1 MWTVLAGMFLRRA
14 SRNRM
19 DCDRNEGRFAESV
32 LRLSGQGVD
41 DWPDGE
47 ELTVPCSET
56 CCNLL
61 RRGGTAQIQGAITD
75 MVAQLVRGKSLECA
89 RFRGFIVVAVDG
101 VEQEV
106 TRRTGRADETETRFQ
121 LEAKVVAPNGLALS
135 LMTER
140 VKPHATENGKRD
152 CEIKA
157 FRRLAARLKR
167 AFPRLPVCIVGDALY
182 ACSPVMRICRANGWK
197 FVLTFREGRSPDAYE
212 MACDSMEVSKG
223 CCGPLVARGVN
234 QCKIEAGVVA
244 WTGGVKFTTQ
254 SEGEEFNV
262 VACEE
267 TKGGAY
273 RGMFATNYDVDCA
286 DVASEVVG
294 LRARARVL
302 QPLAVQQELLP
313 AHAAREQPLAD
324 VQRLRRPEA
333 GRGLQE
339 NGPVRVGGAPFQG
352 LPRNRHHGR
361 IRLDAPQV
369 RAAHE
374 HLTRQD
380 GHVLLNAVPACL
392 RLCGGK
398 GAACL
403 ESRLLRGNGMKT
415 RSQMM
420 RQARR
425 SRGGHIIWNP

>member
-1 MWTVLAGMFLRRA
+1 MFLRRA

-61 RRGGTAQIQGAITD
+61 RRGG
-75 MVAQLVRGKSLECA
+75 RGKSLERA

-234 QCKIEAGVVA
+234 QCKIETGVVA

-286 DVASEVVG
+286 DVASEVVEWGRRRWNIESSFDVEKNNGYG
-294 LRARARVL
+294 LEHVFCNHWRCSRNFYL
-302 QPLAVQQELLP
+302 LMQLANNLWQMFNSCVVPKLAEGCRKMAQSEWVELLFRAFHEIGITVEFASMP
-313 AHAAREQPLAD
+313 
-324 VQRLRRPEA
+324 RRY
-333 GRGLQE
+333 
-339 NGPVRVGGAPFQG
+339 VRRMN
-352 LPRNRHHGR
+352 L
-361 IRLDAPQV
+361 
-369 RAAHE
+369 
-374 HLTRQD
+374 
-380 GHVLLNAVPACL
+380 
-392 RLCGGK
+392 
-398 GAACL
+398 
-403 ESRLLRGNGMKT
+403 
-415 RSQMM
+415 
-420 RQARR
+420 
-425 SRGGHIIWNP
+425 

>member
-75 MVAQLVRGKSLECA
+75 MVAHLVRGKSLECA

-106 TRRTGRADETETRFQ
+106 TRRTGRADEAETRFQ

-234 QCKIEAGVVA
+234 QCKIETGVVA

-286 DVASEVVG
+286 DVASEVVEWG
-294 LRARARVL
+294 RRRWNIGTRVL

-324 VQRLRRPEA
+324 VQLLRRHEA

-339 NGPVRVGGAPFQG
+339 NGPVRVGGASFQG

-361 IRLDAPQV
+361 VRLDAPQV

-374 HLTRQD
+374 PLKRQD
-380 GHVLLNAVPACL
+380 GHVLPNAVAACP
-392 RLCGGK
+392 RLGGGK
-398 GAACL
+398 GADCL
-403 ESRLLRGNGMKT
+403 E
-415 RSQMM
+415 
-420 RQARR
+420 
-425 SRGGHIIWNP
+425 

>member
-1 MWTVLAGMFLRRA
+1 MWTALAGMFLRRA

-75 MVAQLVRGKSLECA
+75 MVAHLVRGKSLECA
-89 RFRGFIVVAVDG
+89 RFRGFVVVAVDG

-106 TRRTGRADETETRFQ
+106 TRRTGGAEATETRFQ
-121 LEAKVVAPNGLALS
+121 LEAKVVAPNGIALS

-140 VKPHATENGKRD
+140 VKPHVTENGKRD

-197 FVLTFREGRSPDAYE
+197 FILTFKEGRSPDAYE
-212 MACDSMEVSKG
+212 MACDSMEVSTG
-223 CCGPLVARGVN
+223 CCGPLVARGEN
-234 QCKIEAGVVA
+234 QRKTETGVVA

-267 TKGGAY
+267 TKGGTY
-273 RGMFATNYDVDCA
+273 RGMFATNYDVGVTA
-286 DVASEVVG
+286 
-294 LRARARVL
+294 
-302 QPLAVQQELLP
+302 
-313 AHAAREQPLAD
+313 
-324 VQRLRRPEA
+324 
-333 GRGLQE
+333 
-339 NGPVRVGGAPFQG
+339 
-352 LPRNRHHGR
+352 
-361 IRLDAPQV
+361 
-369 RAAHE
+369 
-374 HLTRQD
+374 
-380 GHVLLNAVPACL
+380 
-392 RLCGGK
+392 
-398 GAACL
+398 
-403 ESRLLRGNGMKT
+403 
-415 RSQMM
+415 QM
-420 RQARR
+420 
-425 SRGGHIIWNP
+425 